1 MLFRSFKAELQASH
15 GQDATVSGLYEKA
28 KGAYDEAL
36 GKATP
41 EQLQAEF
48 NKIGEA
54 LPKGSRAASM
64 EKINW
69 KGYRNKWVQVT
80 GRVHFLKRKDN
91 DQFITALILY
101 PDAEHKL
108 NDDLIKVV
116 PQDSNPYAN

>member
-1 MLFRSFKAELQASH
+1 
-15 GQDATVSGLYEKA
+15 
-28 KGAYDEAL
+28 
-36 GKATP
+36 
-41 EQLQAEF
+41 
-48 NKIGEA
+48 
-54 LPKGSRAASM
+54 M

-116 PQDSNPYAN
+116 PQDVNPYAN